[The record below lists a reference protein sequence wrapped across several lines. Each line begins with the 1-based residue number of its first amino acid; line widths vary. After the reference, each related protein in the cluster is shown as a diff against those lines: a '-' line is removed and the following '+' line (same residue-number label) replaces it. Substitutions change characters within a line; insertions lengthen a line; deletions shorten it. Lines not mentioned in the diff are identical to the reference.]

1 MRFPIQ
7 NQKRKSW
14 ELIDPISYPKT
25 SLQGFTSLTLSREMG
40 PLIDLSRSFNR
51 KLCFKKCI
59 RLCHYSLMKMRGQE
73 ICLKMMIRIKI
84 QSESD
89 GEHGNQASLSLMG
102 SLRQAMLALT
112 VIFFD

>member
-1 MRFPIQ
+1 
-7 NQKRKSW
+7 
-14 ELIDPISYPKT
+14 
-25 SLQGFTSLTLSREMG
+25 
-40 PLIDLSRSFNR
+40 
-51 KLCFKKCI
+51 
-59 RLCHYSLMKMRGQE
+59 MKMRGQE